1 MLSKI
6 YEEHSYNPQ
15 AEELLVLYKKI
26 ASNLSLCYSKIEK
39 YEESIEL
46 DLKII
51 SYDKTF
57 DKAYVRLFNNYL
69 NFGKKEQALYFGD
82 MLLKFDDETKK
93 KYEKENIITKIIDLK
108 NEFQAAYEK
117 RKAKERKDMLK
128 SIAKYVIPLIVLVI
142 GIFLY
147 LFVFKKEQV
156 QTSITPP
163 SLNKT
168 LDNST
173 INTSQ
178 NQTES
183 S

>member
-1 MLSKI
+1 M
-6 YEEHSYNPQ
+6 
-15 AEELLVLYKKI
+15 
-26 ASNLSLCYSKIEK
+26 
-39 YEESIEL
+39 
-46 DLKII
+46 
-51 SYDKTF
+51 
-57 DKAYVRLFNNYL
+57 
-69 NFGKKEQALYFGD
+69 GKKEQALYFGD

-156 QTSITPP
+156 KTPITPP
-163 SLNKT
+163 SLNET